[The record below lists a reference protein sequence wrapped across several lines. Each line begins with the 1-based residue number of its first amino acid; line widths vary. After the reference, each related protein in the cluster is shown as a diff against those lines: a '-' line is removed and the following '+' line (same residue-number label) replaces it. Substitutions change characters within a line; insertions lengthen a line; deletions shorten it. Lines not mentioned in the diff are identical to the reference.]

1 LEKKKII
8 IIGAGLSGIY
18 LAYLLQDKY
27 DITILEA
34 RDRIGGRI
42 FSINSNDL
50 GPSWICSHQKNI
62 LSLIQKLGLE
72 LFSQYT
78 RGYALYDT
86 KDKVELFTA
95 PPSAPSA
102 RLKGSLTKLI
112 DTLKEKLYNTNILLS
127 QEVTD
132 IKEDNYF
139 VHVSSKTKT
148 YKAHYLIST
157 LPHRITANLKFEP
170 QLPNRLIS
178 KMLATP
184 TWMANSAKCVIEFK
198 TAFWV
203 EKSLSGFVFSNL
215 GPIGEMHDASHDD
228 TAALFGFI
236 NSNADMK
243 DVKQNIKNQ
252 LIRLFDINED
262 EILNIYLLDWKK
274 EKYTASLSDIKP
286 LSTHPSYGIHT
297 SEYSNKIFF
306 SSTEFSFIEGGYLE
320 GAVIQAQNL
329 ALQLSSQS

>member
-1 LEKKKII
+1 MEKKKII